1 LNKHFS
7 IKKLGSLA
15 DPMRIFIA
23 ILIASLFIFAPIV
36 NKEIGQEKKD
46 AIPDLKPFASSADAC
61 PWACIKCTSWDED
74 SWPRGCLTYECTDA
88 SGDCGEPDPGG
99 GGGGPSYSPPTVTAS
114 IACSISGGSG
124 WCVSGA
130 KAVITASDPQGF
142 SLTISGSVDSTPF
155 TCLTNPCEVAL
166 PVGQG
171 TVTYSASA
179 ATSGMSSGSGSI
191 NFKFDNIKPVINES
205 ITGINGTG
213 GWWKNASFSATSTDA
228 HSGSQ
233 TTILTVNGALRSIPF
248 TVAEGANTIVMTVS
262 DVAGNTTS
270 KTWNVN
276 VDSIAPT
283 ITPNLSGVAGD
294 AGWYRSATFT
304 ASSVDAVS
312 GVKSISITDNGA
324 AKSFPFT
331 LSDGTHVIVVTAVD
345 NAGNIST
352 RTINASVDSTVPVI
366 SPSYL
371 GTEGEP
377 GWWTSTL
384 EVNAA
389 AGDHTSGI
397 AAFEISRDGGVTWQT
412 LPQLFDDGIYAMILR
427 ARDKAG
433 NVSTVERTLSVDTIA
448 PTLKA
453 TKTGTFGKG
462 YWYIT
467 PVNISLSSNDEG
479 SGVWK
484 VEYRINGG
492 VWKDGSV
499 FQVTEDGPYSIDYRV
514 TDRAGNV
521 FTLPDGMVKD
531 AAAPGVTILTPSKQ
545 TIVDKNVIISG
556 SSDDAT
562 SGLDAVEISIDNGK
576 TWFPLNNGNWSF
588 DFDSSDMK
596 NGELKILS
604 RAFDKAGNHAQ
615 SESTILLA
623 NHGPQVS
630 IPDQWI
636 YTEAGG
642 LSIEPQY
649 FEISS
654 VTVTI
659 TNNAGEV
666 IRVTKS
672 SENPGYIAW
681 DGKQNGE
688 LLPAGDYP
696 VVVVVCD
703 TNNKCSTTAG
713 WIEIPAF
720 NYIIPTPE
728 QEGKSEEIVVVPPAP
743 VVEEKPMPI
752 IKFASAVFGSSRKA
766 GISIAFLT
774 GGVLLLFAVQN
785 ISDPRPR
792 AMRSLAGTIRKTM
805 IPKE

>member
-1 LNKHFS
+1 LNKLFS

-15 DPMRIFIA
+15 DPTRIFIA
-23 ILIASLFIFAPIV
+23 ILIASLFIFTPIV
-36 NKEIGQEKKD
+36 SKGTAQEKKD
-46 AIPDLKPFASSADAC
+46 ALPNLKPFASSADAC
-61 PWACIKCTSWDED
+61 PWACIKCTAWGGG
-74 SWPRGCLTYECTDA
+74 WPKTCLEYECTDA

-99 GGGGPSYSPPTVTAS
+99 GGGGPSYSPPTATAS
-114 IACSISGGSG
+114 IACGVSGGSG
-124 WCVSGA
+124 WCVSGV

-155 TCLTNPCEVAL
+155 TCSTNPCEVAL

-171 TVTYSASA
+171 TVDYSASA

-205 ITGINGTG
+205 ITGTNGTG
-213 GWWKNASFSATSTDA
+213 GWWKNASFSANSTDA
-228 HSGSQ
+228 HSGVQ
-233 TTILTVNGALRSIPF
+233 TTILTVNGTVRSIPF
-248 TVAEGANTIVMTVS
+248 NVSEGTNTIVMTVS

-276 VDSIAPT
+276 VDSNAPT
-283 ITPNLSGVAGD
+283 ITPNLSGVTGD
-294 AGWYRSATFT
+294 TGWYRSATFT
-304 ASSVDAVS
+304 ASAVDAVS

-331 LSDGTHVIVVTAVD
+331 LSDGTHTIVVTSVD

-352 RTINASVDSTVPVI
+352 RTINASVDSTAPVI

-377 GWWTSTL
+377 GWWISTL
-384 EVNAA
+384 EVSAA
-389 AGDHTSGI
+389 ASDPISGI
-397 AAFEISRDGGVTWQT
+397 AALEISRDGGVTWKT
-412 LPQLFDDGIYAMILR
+412 LPQSFDDGIYAMILR

-433 NVSTVERTLSVDTIA
+433 NVSTVERTLSVDTVN
-448 PTLKA
+448 PTLQA

-467 PVNISLSSNDEG
+467 PVNISLKSNDDG

-492 VWKDGSV
+492 IWKDGSA
-499 FQVTEDGPYSIDYRV
+499 FQVTEDGPYSLDYRA
-514 TDRAGNV
+514 TDHAGNV

-531 AAAPGVTILTPSKQ
+531 ATAPDVTILAPSKQ

-556 SSDDAT
+556 GSDDAT

-596 NGELKILS
+596 NGELMILT

-615 SESTILLA
+615 SESKILLA

-630 IPDQWI
+630 VPDQWI

-649 FEISS
+649 FEVVS
-654 VTVTI
+654 VTI
-659 TNNAGEV
+659 TITNDAGEV

-672 SENPGYIAW
+672 PENPGYIAW

-713 WIEIPAF
+713 RIEIPAF
-720 NYIIPTPE
+720 NYTIPTPE
-728 QEGKSEEIVVVPPAP
+728 QEGKPEEIIVVPPP
-743 VVEEKPMPI
+743 PIVVEEQTPI
-752 IKFASAVFGSSRKA
+752 IKFTSAVFGSTRKA
-766 GISIAFLT
+766 GISVAVLASGF
-774 GGVLLLFAVQN
+774 LLLFAIQN
-785 ISDPRPR
+785 VSDPRPR
-792 AMRSLAGTIRKTM
+792 ALRSLAGTIRKNM

>member
-1 LNKHFS
+1 MNKLFS

-15 DPMRIFIA
+15 DPTRIFIA

-36 NKEIGQEKKD
+36 SKGTAQEKKD
-46 AIPDLKPFASSADAC
+46 TLPNLKPFASSADAC
-61 PWACIKCTSWDED
+61 PWACIKCTAWGGG
-74 SWPRGCLTYECTDA
+74 WPKTCLEYECTDA

-99 GGGGPSYSPPTVTAS
+99 GGGGPSYSPPTATAS
-114 IACSISGGSG
+114 IACGVSGGSG

-155 TCLTNPCEVAL
+155 TCSTNPCEVAL

-171 TVTYSASA
+171 TVDYSASA

-191 NFKFDNIKPVINES
+191 NFKFDNIKPAINES
-205 ITGINGTG
+205 ITGTNGTG
-213 GWWKNASFSATSTDA
+213 GWWKNASFSANSTDA
-228 HSGSQ
+228 HSGVQ
-233 TTILTVNGALRSIPF
+233 TTILTVNGTVRSIPF
-248 TVAEGANTIVMTVS
+248 NVSEGTNTIVMTVS

-276 VDSIAPT
+276 VDSNAPT
-283 ITPNLSGVAGD
+283 ITPNLSGVTGD
-294 AGWYRSATFT
+294 TGWYRSATFT
-304 ASSVDAVS
+304 ASAVDAVS

-324 AKSFPFT
+324 AKSFPFS
-331 LSDGTHVIVVTAVD
+331 LSDGTHTIVVTSVD

-352 RTINASVDSTVPVI
+352 RTINASVDSTAPVI

-377 GWWTSTL
+377 GWWISTL
-384 EVNAA
+384 EVSAA
-389 AGDHTSGI
+389 ASDPISGI
-397 AAFEISRDGGVTWQT
+397 AALEISRDGGVTWKT
-412 LPQLFDDGIYAMILR
+412 LPQSFDDGIYAMILR

-433 NVSTVERTLSVDTIA
+433 NVSTVERTLSVDTVN
-448 PTLKA
+448 PTLQA

-467 PVNISLSSNDEG
+467 PVNISLKSNDDG

-492 VWKDGSV
+492 IWKDGSA
-499 FQVTEDGPYSIDYRV
+499 FQVTEDGPYSLDYRA
-514 TDRAGNV
+514 TDHAGNV

-531 AAAPGVTILTPSKQ
+531 ATAPGVTILTPSKQ

-556 SSDDAT
+556 GSDDAT

-596 NGELKILS
+596 NGDLMILT

-615 SESTILLA
+615 SESKILLA

-630 IPDQWI
+630 VPDQWI

-649 FEISS
+649 FEVVS
-654 VTVTI
+654 VTI
-659 TNNAGEV
+659 TITNDAGEV

-672 SENPGYIAW
+672 PENPGYIAW

-713 WIEIPAF
+713 RIEIPAF

-728 QEGKSEEIVVVPPAP
+728 QERKPEEIIVVPPP
-743 VVEEKPMPI
+743 PIVVEEQTPI
-752 IKFASAVFGSSRKA
+752 IKFTSAVFGSTRKA
-766 GISIAFLT
+766 GISVAVLASGF
-774 GGVLLLFAVQN
+774 LLLFAIQN
-785 ISDPRPR
+785 VSDPRPR
-792 AMRSLAGTIRKTM
+792 AMKSLAGMIRKTM
-805 IPKE
+805 NYKE